1 LPELRERYPDL
12 PEPTQEEATARQH
25 LFEAVTRL
33 GKALAER
40 QPLVLLIEDW
50 HWADS
55 ASLDMLHYASQR
67 WTEEKA
73 PILVLLTLRQEALT
87 ELPAVQSWLD
97 QLKRTVSAVQIKLGE
112 LSQAETEQLVQG
124 LLTPAAITP
133 SGSATADTA
142 TQSALTQFSH
152 WLFQETEGQ
161 PLFLTEAL
169 KVLVEEGV
177 VRPQPN
183 PDPSA
188 GSGQDSASSGQAV
201 WQLNGSRFD
210 AQRSES
216 GILAGV
222 REIVQGW
229 LTRISA
235 AASDLLMAAAVLAQ
249 AASFDNLCRVT
260 GLDERQAVTALEE
273 LLKRQLLIEPPA
285 LQRWAP
291 DPVYTFSHQKVSEVV
306 YAETGTA
313 RRRMLHRRAF
323 GILQAMAVS
332 SGELA
337 RHALAAG
344 LPAETIRYSLMAG
357 NDALALFAVRVALTH
372 YETAWR
378 ITEQQGWPE
387 SISGADKQLLYSSLG
402 RAYELSEDWIKAEEI
417 YEAMI
422 SYAESIRAPA
432 MECLGLNQLSAIY
445 YLRFNRGEQAVALLE
460 RAKKLA
466 EQNGDERWL
475 AETELNLAMA
485 AYQNH
490 DHALTLHHAE
500 QALDIARKLDHPH
513 LIARHLS
520 ILAYVYLQQCK
531 WEKLETFATEA
542 SRLYTESGN
551 LVLAAESDGNVGFA
565 QICSGKPQEAL
576 ATLEKTVA
584 FSSHIENLWGETD
597 HTWKLALAHLELGH
611 YGFAIKLSNKGIKM
625 ARQLGLPPVLALS
638 RIAGSQVQRKT
649 MSLAAAQESLLEN
662 IAASRE
668 HRLFAVVWE
677 WTLTELCA
685 AYASAGNWEQAA
697 DYARQRLQAC
707 EDESLL
713 PVGLTG
719 WYETEALLR
728 SGDGDL
734 ARAEVERLAR
744 IVGNNR
750 RYRLI
755 LLRSQAVL
763 AQWDDDVDQAIA
775 HLQAALA
782 LAQEIGLPGEAWPIL
797 AELARLY
804 AEQGEDGKAKQA
816 YGEAAIIIQQLA
828 ETVDEDGLRVGYL
841 TAIPVCSVLERNKAT
856 E

>member
-1 LPELRERYPDL
+1 
-12 PEPTQEEATARQH
+12 
-25 LFEAVTRL
+25 
-33 GKALAER
+33 
-40 QPLVLLIEDW
+40 
-50 HWADS
+50 
-55 ASLDMLHYASQR
+55 
-67 WTEEKA
+67 
-73 PILVLLTLRQEALT
+73 
-87 ELPAVQSWLD
+87 
-97 QLKRTVSAVQIKLGE
+97 
-112 LSQAETEQLVQG
+112 
-124 LLTPAAITP
+124 
-133 SGSATADTA
+133 
-142 TQSALTQFSH
+142 
-152 WLFQETEGQ
+152 
-161 PLFLTEAL
+161 
-169 KVLVEEGV
+169 
-177 VRPQPN
+177 
-183 PDPSA
+183 
-188 GSGQDSASSGQAV
+188 
-201 WQLNGSRFD
+201 
-210 AQRSES
+210 
-216 GILAGV
+216 
-222 REIVQGW
+222 
-229 LTRISA
+229 
-235 AASDLLMAAAVLAQ
+235 MAAAVLAQ

-357 NDALALFAVRVALTH
+357 NDALALFAVRVALRH
-372 YETAWR
+372 YETARR

-387 SISGADKQLLYSSLG
+387 TVSGADKQLLYSSLG
-402 RAYELSEDWIKAEEI
+402 RAYELSEEWIKAEEI
-417 YEAMI
+417 YKAMI

-445 YLRFNRGEQAVALLE
+445 YLKFNKGEQAVALLE

-475 AETELNLAMA
+475 AETELNLAMVA
-485 AYQNH
+485 FQNH

-513 LIARHLS
+513 LMARHLS
-520 ILAYVYLQQCK
+520 ILSYVYLQQCK
-531 WEKLETFATEA
+531 WDKLETYATEA

-565 QICSGKPQEAL
+565 QMLSGKPQEAL

-584 FSSHIENLWGETD
+584 FSSHIENLWGETEQ
-597 HTWKLALAHLELGH
+597 TWKLAITHLELGH
-611 YGFAIKLSNKGIKM
+611 YGLAIKLAKKGIEM
-625 ARQLGLPPVLALS
+625 ARQLGLPSALALS
-638 RIAGSQVQRKT
+638 LIAGSLVQRKT
-649 MSLAAAQESLLEN
+649 MSLAAAQETLLEN
-662 IAASRE
+662 IAASKE

-697 DYARQRLQAC
+697 DYARQRLQAH

-713 PVGLTG
+713 SMGLAG

-728 SGDGDL
+728 GGDGDL
-734 ARAEVERLAR
+734 ARAEVERLAG

-763 AQWDDDVDQAIA
+763 AQWDGDVDQAIT

-782 LAQEIGLPGEAWPIL
+782 LAQEIGLPGEEWPIRDAL
-797 AELARLY
+797 GRLY
-804 AEQGEDGKAKQA
+804 GAQGEMVQAREAYQQAAK
-816 YGEAAIIIQQLA
+816 IIHRLA
-828 ETVDEDGLRVGYL
+828 ETIDEDGLREGFL
-841 TAIPVCSVLERNKAT
+841 TAVPVPTVLERS
-856 E
+856 EVSE